1 MAAGNGK
8 APLLTG
14 VHRVLIG
21 VVVTGAVI
29 IAGIGFAGSY
39 AAVRELA
46 VKKGFGN
53 FSYVFPIGID
63 AGICVLL
70 ALDLLLTWI
79 RIPFPLLRQSA
90 WLLTAATIAFNGA
103 AAWPDPLGVGM
114 HAVIPVLFVVAV
126 EAARH
131 AIGRIADITADQH
144 MEGVR
149 LTRWLLSPLPTFLL
163 WRRMKLWELRSYDQV
178 IKLEQERLVY
188 RASLRSRFGR
198 AWRRKAP
205 VESLMPLRLARYGVP
220 LAETAL
226 AGLAAA
232 GIEEPPIQFTVKRA
246 PVPGQRQS
254 PALEAVVEQETEPAQ
269 LRGAE
274 PQPMKQAASAGP
286 GRLPEH
292 GVGDEGNG
300 RHLADAYQAW
310 LAAFGA
316 EPTSAQ
322 FALWLQDRYGIATAA
337 GGPLSDHQLEP
348 LVQVLKQRNAPSAGS
363 EDERGPEDAQRADDG
378 LTWGDYFYNAWH
390 SYAQEHGSYPDAA
403 ALAEHVYQRDGITGA
418 TGQPVTAAEVQA
430 YVAEFHSREYG
441 IGGPAFAPPAE
452 DEAKAD
458 PSEQSEGEP
467 LPGPESE
474 RQTAAAGAQAANKE
488 RGRRIDAKVDEQSP
502 PQDPA
507 EGGGLTVVDRYY
519 LQWMEYQAQYGG
531 EPAPDELSAFLA
543 EKGMLGRGG
552 KPVSPS
558 TLRRYP
564 LAFRTYNVW
573 AEHRV
578 RTEAPSAD
586 AVAQD
591 CAARGITAQYN
602 KPITPAQ
609 ITEQT
614 ADFERRWHA
623 LTRYHAEAQQ

>member
-1 MAAGNGK
+1 M
-8 APLLTG
+8 
-14 VHRVLIG
+14 
-21 VVVTGAVI
+21 I

-46 VKKGFGN
+46 LNKGFGS

-79 RIPFPLLRQSA
+79 RIPFPLLRQTA

-114 HAVIPVLFVVAV
+114 HAVIPILFVVAV

-131 AIGRIADITADQH
+131 AIGRIADITADKH

-149 LTRWLLSPLPTFLL
+149 LTRWLLSPIPTFLL

-188 RASLRSRFGR
+188 QARLRSRFGR

-220 LAETAL
+220 LAETAP

-232 GIEEPPIQFTVKRA
+232 GIDEPPIQFTVDRT
-246 PVPGQRQS
+246 PVPAQRRS
-254 PALEAVVEQETEPAQ
+254 PELETVEQEDGPAQ
-269 LRGAE
+269 LSASE
-274 PQPMKQAASAGP
+274 PQPTNRAQPAEHTRSHGP
-286 GRLPEH
+286 DAEDDREA
-292 GVGDEGNG
+292 

-310 LAAFGA
+310 LATFGS

-322 FALWLQDRYGIATAA
+322 LAIWLQDQYGIATAA
-337 GGPLSDHQLEP
+337 GGPLSDEQLEP
-348 LVQVLKQRNAPSAGS
+348 LLQVLKRRNAPSADAGT
-363 EDERGPEDAQRADDG
+363 EPEDTQTADG
-378 LTWGDYFYNAWH
+378 LTWSDYFYNAWLT
-390 SYAQEHGSYPDAA
+390 YAQERGSYPDAP
-403 ALAEHVYQRDGITGA
+403 ALAQYVYQRDGITGA
-418 TGQPVTAAEVQA
+418 NGQPVTAAELQD
-430 YVAEFHSREYG
+430 YVGEFHDREFG
-441 IGGPAFAPPAE
+441 TGGPESAPAE
-452 DEAKAD
+452 DEADRD
-458 PSEQSEGEP
+458 PSDRAHGEP
-467 LPGPESE
+467 LLDRETGQEAV
-474 RQTAAAGAQAANKE
+474 AASAQAA
-488 RGRRIDAKVDEQSP
+488 RGQRSPRIDAKVDEQPP

-507 EGGGLTVVDRYY
+507 EGGDLTVVDRYY
-519 LQWMEYQAQYGG
+519 LAWMEYQAQHGG
-531 EPAPDELSAFLA
+531 EPGADELSAFLA

-552 KPVSPS
+552 KPVAPS

-564 LAFRTYNVW
+564 RQFRTYNVW

-586 AVAQD
+586 AVAHD
-591 CAARGITAQYN
+591 CATRGITAQYN

-609 ITEQT
+609 IAEQT
-614 ADFERRWHA
+614 EDFARRWHA
-623 LTRYHAEAQQ
+623 LTRHHAEAQQ